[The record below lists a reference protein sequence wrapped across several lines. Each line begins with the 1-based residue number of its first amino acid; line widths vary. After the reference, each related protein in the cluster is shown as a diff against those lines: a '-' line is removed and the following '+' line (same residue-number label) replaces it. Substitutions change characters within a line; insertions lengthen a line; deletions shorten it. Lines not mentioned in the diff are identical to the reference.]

1 MKNLITLLFLSFIAT
16 GTLFAQN
23 PPEAFNYSAVARD
36 ANNNPIANS
45 TLGIQISLRQG
56 SPLGTV
62 VYQENHFV
70 NTDQFGLF
78 NLTVGG
84 GSIQSGSMASIDW
97 SAADFY
103 MQVGMDANGGTNF
116 LTMGTTQLLSVP
128 YALHAKTADSVIGSS
143 QSVTI
148 TGTGSTTV
156 TGTPPNFTV
165 NSTDAQNISLVGDV
179 LSIQNGNS
187 ITLPLNLNSYGYSV
201 MFNNVPISD
210 PAINDLMIE
219 PNVFLSENNYIYK
232 LTPDQPI
239 GFGSQKRYTGYFP
252 PIDDLDPQFGSGY
265 YGSVYYS
272 NAGCTGTR
280 YLDSQYLV
288 GQVFATISG
297 ISYISDSAT
306 PTSVSTNS
314 YKDLLGCTD
323 QSQAVSVY
331 TVLPNNPAITGVHF
345 INTTPVQIEI
355 VR

>member
-1 MKNLITLLFLSFIAT
+1 MKQLFTLILLAT
-16 GTLFAQN
+16 ITPGILLAQN

-36 ANNNPIANS
+36 ANSNPIANS

-128 YALHAKTADSVIGSS
+128 YALHAKTAESIIGGS
-143 QSVTI
+143 QVTI

-156 TGTPPNFTV
+156 TGTAPNFTV
-165 NSTDAQNISLVGDV
+165 NSTDMQNISLVGDV

-210 PAINDLMIE
+210 PAINDVMIE
-219 PNVFLSENNYIYK
+219 PNVFLSENNYVYK
-232 LTPDQPI
+232 LMPEALVSEI
-239 GFGSQKRYTGYFP
+239 SAQKRYSAYLP
-252 PIDDLDPQFGSGY
+252 AIDDISLYQIGDGTPA
-265 YGSVYYS
+265 YYS
-272 NAGCTGTR
+272 NAGCTGTL
-280 YLDSQYLV
+280 YVVSQHLV
-288 GQVFATISG
+288 GQVFATLSG
-297 ISYISDSAT
+297 ISYVPDSAA
-306 PTSVSTNS
+306 PTSVTTNS
-314 YKDLLGCTD
+314 YRDLLSGCTN
-323 QSQAVSVY
+323 QNQVISAY
-331 TVLPNNPAITGVHF
+331 TALPNNPAITGVHF
-345 INTTPVQIEI
+345 TNTNPVQVEI